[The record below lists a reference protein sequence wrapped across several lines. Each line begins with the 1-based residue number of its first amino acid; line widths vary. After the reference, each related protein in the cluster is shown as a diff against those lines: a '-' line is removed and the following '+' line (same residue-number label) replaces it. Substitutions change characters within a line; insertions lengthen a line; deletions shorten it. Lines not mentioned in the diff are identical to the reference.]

1 MGIQLFEHNQ
11 IAYEAAMAMLSET
24 GKAAVIHP
32 TGTGK
37 SFIGFM
43 LCAEHP
49 TATVCWLS
57 PSEYIFKTQ
66 IENLRVATGGYV
78 PENIRF
84 YTYAKLM
91 NLSKDELS
99 ALDFDYIILDEFHR
113 CGAEMWGQGV
123 HTLLSTHSE
132 TPILGLSATAIR
144 YLDNRRNMA
153 DELFDGCVASEM
165 TLGEAIVR
173 GILHPPKYVLSVFSY
188 QKDLEKYERRVRA
201 AKSRA
206 VRDEGEAYLE
216 ALRRALDKA
225 DGLEKIFE
233 KHMENKRGKYLV
245 FCADYDHLCEMAGL
259 APQWFSGIDREPHVY
274 KAYSDDPETS
284 RAFADFKADNS
295 DHLKLLFCIDMLNE
309 GIHVEDVSGV
319 ILLRPT
325 LSPIIYKQ
333 QIGRALAAGKKTSS
347 VIFDIVLN
355 IENLYSIDAVEEE
368 MQIATAYYRSLG
380 LDEAIINEHFK
391 VVDEVRDCMTLFDKL
406 NDTLSASWDLMFDVA
421 ERYYKENGDLDVPKR
436 YVTTEGYTL
445 GTWLTTQRLVH
456 EGKVKGI
463 LTDEQ
468 AEKLERIGMQWES
481 VRDAAWEK
489 YYAAAKAYCEEHGNL
504 MVNITEKNYRGV
516 NLGAWIS
523 NLRTYY
529 KGGVQTAYLTPE
541 RIKALEEIG
550 MVWSAVDY
558 LWERNYHAAVK
569 FHQKNGHL
577 DVPAGYVDEDGIRL
591 GSWIFTVRNARKNAN
606 SRSKLT
612 DEQVKRLDAIGMFWG
627 NIHDLEWEKA
637 YAAACEYKKKQG
649 DLSIPVTFQTV
660 DGIRLGR
667 WIRRQ
672 REAYAEGKLSSE
684 RKERLDHIGMI
695 WCLPDPWVQKFQLL
709 ERYYLENGH
718 TKMPAD
724 YVAEGVWLA
733 RWLSE
738 QVLRLN
744 GRSRKR
750 LTVEQI
756 QKLSTVGIYP
766 NAVIESLPSA
776 ELLSDRAEPMYS
788 AQVSAK
794 YSVAD
799 EAAWTF
805 ECGM

>member
-1 MGIQLFEHNQ
+1 MGISLFMHNQ
-11 IAYEAAMAMLSET
+11 TAYEAAMAMLSET

-37 SFIGFM
+37 SFIGFK
-43 LCAEHP
+43 LCEEHP
-49 TATVCWLS
+49 KVSVCWLS

-66 IENLRVATGGYV
+66 IENLKAVTGGYV
-78 PENIRF
+78 PENIQF

-91 NLSKDELS
+91 NLTEDELS
-99 ALDFDYIILDEFHR
+99 KLRPDYIILDEFHR
-113 CGAEMWGQGV
+113 CGAEMWGKGV
-123 HTLLSTHSE
+123 KALLE
-132 TPILGLSATAIR
+132 TYPEASVLGLSATAIR
-144 YLDNRRNMA
+144 YLDNQRNMA

-173 GILHPPKYVLSVFSY
+173 GILNPPKYVLSVFSY

-206 VRDEGEAYLE
+206 VRDAGEAYLE

-225 DGLEKIFE
+225 DGMDRIFE
-233 KHMENKRGKYLV
+233 KHMTDKAGKYLV
-245 FCADYDHLCEMAGL
+245 FCANYDHLCDMADM
-259 APQWFSGIDREPHVY
+259 APLWFSGVDRRPHIY

-284 RAFADFKADNS
+284 RAFDDFKADDS

-309 GIHVEDVSGV
+309 GVHVDDVSGV

-325 LSPIIYKQ
+325 VSPIIYKQ
-333 QIGRALAAGKKTSS
+333 QIGRALAAGKKTNA

-368 MQIATAYYRSLG
+368 MQIATTYYRSLG
-380 LDEAIINEHFK
+380 MDDAIVNEHFD
-391 VVDEVRDCMTLFDKL
+391 VVDEVRDCMVLFDKL
-406 NDTLSASWDLMFDVA
+406 NDTLTASWDLMYEAA
-421 ERYYKENGDLDVPKR
+421 EKYYNENGSLDVPKR
-436 YVTTEGYTL
+436 YVTPEGYTL

-456 EGKVKGI
+456 EGKIKGL

-468 AEKLERIGMQWES
+468 TQKLESIGMRWAS
-481 VRDAAWEK
+481 TRDVAWEK
-489 YYAAAKAYCEEHGNL
+489 YYAAAKAYYEAHGDL
-504 MVNITEKNYRGV
+504 MVSISEKNYQGV
-516 NLGAWIS
+516 NLGAWIA

-529 KGGVQTAYLTPE
+529 KSGIRTAYLTPE
-541 RIKALEEIG
+541 RIKALETIG

-558 LWERNYHAAVK
+558 LWERNYYAAVK

-591 GSWIFTVRNARKNAN
+591 GAWIFSLRAAQKNTNKRA
-606 SRSKLT
+606 KLT
-612 DEQVKRLDAIGMFWG
+612 DEQFRRLNEIGMLWG
-627 NIHDLEWEKA
+627 NKQDILWQKNYQAVCA
-637 YAAACEYKKKQG
+637 YQKKYGHLDIPAAYETSAG
-649 DLSIPVTFQTV
+649 LRI
-660 DGIRLGR
+660 GR
-667 WIRRQ
+667 WLRLQ
-672 REAYAEGKLSSE
+672 REMHAKGALPAE
-684 RKERLDHIGMI
+684 RKESLDRIGMI
-695 WCLPDPWVQKFQLL
+695 WVLPDPWMHKFQLL
-709 ERYYLENGH
+709 ERYYQANGN

-724 YVAEGVWLA
+724 YVVEGVWLA

-750 LTVEQI
+750 LTAEQV
-756 QKLSTVGIYP
+756 QKLSSVGIRP
-766 NAVIESLPSA
+766 SGAISTLPSG
-776 ELLSDRAEPMYS
+776 ELLSCDAEPVYS
-788 AQVSAK
+788 AQGGQK

-799 EAAWTF
+799 DPAWSF